1 MGESDHR
8 QITRDSLFVMADLMV
23 DGAPAAQ
30 RVKVRNVSSGGL
42 MAEGATAISRGQLLR
57 VDLRNIGWV
66 EGSVAWVQGARCG
79 IAFREEI
86 DPKVTRMANGGSSG
100 GDSEPPYVV
109 RRPAGAL
116 GTAPAPGLLR
126 KV

>member
-8 QITRDSLFVMADLMV
+8 QLARDSLFVMAELLV
-23 DGAPAAQ
+23 DGAPAGQ

-42 MAEGATAISRGQLLR
+42 MAEGASAVARGQL
-57 VDLRNIGWV
+57 VKINVKNIGWV
-66 EGSVAWVQGARCG
+66 EGSIAWVQGERCG

-86 DPKVTRMANGGSSG
+86 DPKVARMANGG
-100 GDSEPPYVV
+100 ETELPYVV
-109 RRPAGAL
+109 RRPTGAL
-116 GTAPAPGLLR
+116 STAEQSGRLR